1 MKDKNIFDILENAE
15 NGSMNR
21 LADKCP
27 EISDEQ
33 LDRIFVK
40 SEKKIFFTK
49 KQVGNLTSVYDNYSL
64 LNIKFSVFIQKNLSA
79 D

>member
-40 SEKKIFFTK
+40 SEKK
-49 KQVGNLTSVYDNYSL
+49 LLSL
-64 LNIKFSVFIQKNLSA
+64 SKMVLERACFISA
-79 D
+79 PSSNSSKYNPKTD